1 MNIYADSEMKTE
13 EEVKKIEDL
22 QPPEENIT
30 VIFEVVEKGE
40 IRDIYK
46 RHSGETHHVCDFKVA
61 DDTAQIILTL
71 WQDDIDATEVGQ
83 TYKLENGFTN
93 LFNNRLRITKGRS
106 GELSTVDDGEFEELN
121 LNNNRSDEHHE
132 DPRRRKRRTRNR
144 NDYFEPTYR
153 NPRVQRKDRWRY

>member
-1 MNIYADSEMKTE
+1 MKTE

-22 QPPEENIT
+22 QPLEENIT
-30 VIFEVVEKGE
+30 VIFEMVEKGE

-83 TYKLENGFTN
+83 TYKLENGFVN

-106 GELSTVDDGEFEELN
+106 GELSSIDDGKFEELN
-121 LNNNRSDEHHE
+121 LDNNRSDEHHE
-132 DPRRRKRRTRNR
+132 DPRRRRQRTRNR
-144 NDYFEPTYR
+144 NDYFEPSHR
-153 NPRVQRKDRWRY
+153 NPRVQRKNRWRY

>member
-13 EEVKKIEDL
+13 EEVKKIEDI
-22 QPPEENIT
+22 QPLEENIT
-30 VIFEVVEKGE
+30 VLFEVVEKGE

-46 RHSGETHHVCDFKVA
+46 RYSGETHHVCDFKVA

-83 TYKLENGFTN
+83 TYKLENGFVN

-106 GELSTVDDGEFEELN
+106 GELSTIQDGGFEELN
-121 LNNNRSDEHHE
+121 LDNNRSDEHHE
-132 DPRRRKRRTRNR
+132 DPRRRRRRTSNR
-144 NDYFEPTYR
+144 NDYFEPSYR
-153 NPRVQRKDRWRY
+153 NQRVQRRDKWRY

>member
-1 MNIYADSEMKTE
+1 MKTE